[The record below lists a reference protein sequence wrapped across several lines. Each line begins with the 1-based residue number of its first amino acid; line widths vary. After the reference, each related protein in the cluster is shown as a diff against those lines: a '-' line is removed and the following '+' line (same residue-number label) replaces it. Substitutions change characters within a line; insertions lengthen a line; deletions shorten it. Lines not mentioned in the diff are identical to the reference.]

1 MAGPWLRY
9 RGHLDNISNNCLIG
23 AVNAFNQKTNFVKNQ
38 LDGEYGAVP
47 DIQRKY
53 KESGIETIVVGDHNY
68 GEGSS
73 REHAAMEPRHLG
85 VKVVLVK
92 SFARIHETNLKKQG
106 MLALTFENESD
117 YDLIQEDDTFNLI
130 DLKDFSPNKSITIEV
145 IHSDNTKNI
154 INTNHSYNNQ
164 QIEWYKEGSALNL
177 IKKNN

>member
-1 MAGPWLRY
+1 
-9 RGHLDNISNNCLIG
+9 
-23 AVNAFNQKTNFVKNQ
+23 
-38 LDGEYGAVP
+38 
-47 DIQRKY
+47 
-53 KESGIETIVVGDHNY
+53 
-68 GEGSS
+68 
-73 REHAAMEPRHLG
+73 
-85 VKVVLVK
+85 
-92 SFARIHETNLKKQG
+92 

-154 INTNHSYNNQ
+154 IKTNHTYNKQ